1 MPRTLEHMTGM
12 LYRVGLHHEDGV
24 SSMVSLS
31 ARPVRLVAGEVA
43 ASAADVVAA
52 VAKRP
57 GVKARANRGG
67 LQTPGDIGPSTT

>member
-1 MPRTLEHMTGM
+1 MPNSIERMTRM

-52 VAKRP
+52 VSKKP
-57 GVKARANRGG
+57 HVNARSITRG
-67 LQTPGDIGPSTT
+67 LETPSDIGPSTP

>member
-1 MPRTLEHMTGM
+1 MPRTLERMTRM

-31 ARPVRLVAGEVA
+31 ARPARLVAGEVA

-52 VAKRP
+52 VSKRP
-57 GVKARANRGG
+57 HVKPRNRRGINS
-67 LQTPGDIGPSTT
+67 QRNQEA